1 MVQFRMKA
9 LNQMQK
15 PDDLD
20 LLMKVTKPRGWV
32 GVGVVGAALAALV
45 LWGFTGNIPSKVSG
59 EGVVTPAIGISDI
72 QSMVSGFVTDVHIA
86 AGDTVAVGDPVA
98 TVETDSGTVTI
109 TAPFQGVIGLV
120 FFNAGRVIGVGSD
133 LYLLERT
140 DVGDGELIVYVFV
153 PAEDV
158 SSIAPGMLVDITPE
172 NVPAHAFGVLKGEVS
187 KVSAVRVNRAANIA
201 LLGDTEFADV
211 IASKFGEAAIIAVS
225 LITDPSTTSG
235 YKWSTTEGPPF
246 KIPMGVRVSAVI
258 SQGDVHPIKLVF
270 G

>member
-86 AGDTVAVGDPVA
+86 TGDTVAVGDPVA
-98 TVETDSGTVTI
+98 TVETDSGKVTI

-153 PAEDV
+153 AAEDV
-158 SSIAPGMLVDITPE
+158 SSIAPGRRRCMRL
-172 NVPAHAFGVLKGEVS
+172 GERRGERDPRL
-187 KVSAVRVNRAANIA
+187 SAIRRACLGRHRHHVRQRHVRR
-201 LLGDTEFADV
+201 LRRRRPCLRRGRRQQCQDSFQRFQPDRHDYGRLG
-211 IASKFGEAAIIAVS
+211 
-225 LITDPSTTSG
+225 L
-235 YKWSTTEGPPF
+235 Y
-246 KIPMGVRVSAVI
+246 VR
-258 SQGDVHPIKLVF
+258 DR
-270 G
+270 

>member
-32 GVGVVGAALAALV
+32 GVGVVGAALAGLV

-59 EGVVTPAIGISDI
+59 EGVIAPVIGISDI
-72 QSMVSGFVTDVHIA
+72 QSSVSGFVTDVHIA
-86 AGDTVAVGDPVA
+86 SGKTVAVGDPVA
-98 TVETDSGTVTI
+98 TVETDSGPVTI
-109 TAPFQGVIGLV
+109 TAPFPGVVGLV
-120 FFNAGRVIGVGSD
+120 FFGAGRVIGVGSD

-140 DVGDGELIVYVFV
+140 DVGNGEVIAYLFV
-153 PAEDV
+153 EAEEV
-158 SSIAPGMLVDITPE
+158 ASIAPGMLVDLTLE
-172 NVPAHAFGVLKGEVS
+172 SVSAHAFGVLKGEVS
-187 KVSAVRVNRAANIA
+187 KVDAVPVNRASNIA
-201 LLGDTEFADV
+201 LLGDSEFADV
-211 IASKFGEAAIIAVS
+211 IESKFGEPALIAVS
-225 LITDPSTTSG
+225 LISDPSTASG

-246 KIPMGVRVSAVI
+246 KLPMAARVSAVI